1 MLVLERSENV
11 SLRSAASVTFDPFP
25 SPLAHHVGEIKG
37 RRNVVIDALYGSS
50 IVQCRCI
57 VIDAR
62 RIGGI

>member
-11 SLRSAASVTFDPFP
+11 SLRSTAAATFDPFP

-37 RRNVVIDALYGSS
+37 RRNVVIDALYDS

-62 RIGGI
+62 RMGGI